1 MTMYGKAK
9 RTELENIIKG
19 QMQGELSGAGMY
31 FALARAAKEMN
42 LAAVAEHFT
51 ELAGEHAAQAA
62 FYAEFCGRYPF
73 EENEFWQ
80 FVKGLSKAEYFGETA
95 VLGLADTVKKAG
107 FADAAE
113 TIKTFAAQHRH
124 HGEVTQRLTE
134 EYAPETVKQDIEK
147 RYVCSVCGYVYEG
160 ELTDE
165 PEDFTCPLCGMPK
178 SAFKAAK

>member
-95 VLGLADTVKKAG
+95 VSGLADTVKKSRVRRCRRNNQNFCGSTQASRG
-107 FADAAE
+107 SDTTADGRIRARNRQ
-113 TIKTFAAQHRH
+113 TRH
-124 HGEVTQRLTE
+124 
-134 EYAPETVKQDIEK
+134 
-147 RYVCSVCGYVYEG
+147 
-160 ELTDE
+160 
-165 PEDFTCPLCGMPK
+165 
-178 SAFKAAK
+178 